1 MSSFTAT
8 RYRHINHRW
17 LAAYCAVNV
26 RLHITELRS
35 PLDDWYTQS
44 MFVENYLPQLERDIE
59 QVTTSLGQPMPDAVR
74 TALQGELGKLQR
86 MREVLLGVDD
96 KSLLHQLRG
105 QLRWR
110 RLRLSEERDPAK
122 KKELDREVK
131 ALETEIERQVK
142 RGESATR

>member
-1 MSSFTAT
+1 
-8 RYRHINHRW
+8 
-17 LAAYCAVNV
+17 
-26 RLHITELRS
+26 
-35 PLDDWYTQS
+35 

-59 QVTTSLGQPMPDAVR
+59 QATASLSQPMPDAVR

-105 QLRWR
+105 KLRWTR
-110 RLRLSEERDPAK
+110 KRLREEREPAK

-131 ALETEIERQVK
+131 NHEAEIERQVK

>member
-1 MSSFTAT
+1 
-8 RYRHINHRW
+8 
-17 LAAYCAVNV
+17 
-26 RLHITELRS
+26 
-35 PLDDWYTQS
+35 

-59 QVTTSLGQPMPDAVR
+59 QATASLSQPMPDAVR
-74 TALQGELGKLQR
+74 TALEGELGKLQR

-105 QLRWR
+105 KLRWTR
-110 RLRLSEERDPAK
+110 KRLREEREPAK

-131 ALETEIERQVK
+131 NLEAEIERQVK

>member
-1 MSSFTAT
+1 
-8 RYRHINHRW
+8 
-17 LAAYCAVNV
+17 
-26 RLHITELRS
+26 
-35 PLDDWYTQS
+35 

-59 QVTTSLGQPMPDAVR
+59 QATASLSQPMPDAVR

-105 QLRWR
+105 KLRWTR
-110 RLRLSEERDPAK
+110 KRLREEREPAK

-131 ALETEIERQVK
+131 NLEAEIERQVK

>member
-1 MSSFTAT
+1 
-8 RYRHINHRW
+8 
-17 LAAYCAVNV
+17 
-26 RLHITELRS
+26 
-35 PLDDWYTQS
+35 

-86 MREVLLGVDD
+86 MREVLLGADD

-105 QLRWR
+105 KLRWTR
-110 RLRLSEERDPAK
+110 KRLSEEREPAK

-131 ALETEIERQVK
+131 NLEAEIERQVK

>member
-1 MSSFTAT
+1 
-8 RYRHINHRW
+8 
-17 LAAYCAVNV
+17 
-26 RLHITELRS
+26 
-35 PLDDWYTQS
+35 

-59 QVTTSLGQPMPDAVR
+59 QATASLSQPMPDAVR

-105 QLRWR
+105 KLRWTR
-110 RLRLSEERDPAK
+110 KRLREEREPAK

-131 ALETEIERQVK
+131 NLEAEIERQVK
-142 RGESATR
+142 RVESATR